1 MSDSTNALRPGF
13 TPSECKVAKTFAAL
27 EEEGISEDL
36 LSTVHAPIGLP
47 IGAVTPEE
55 IAISIL
61 SEIIQV
67 FRETKYSVTLDPQY
81 LKKASGDQGVAAR
94 IIEKSGSAPRA
105 VGSEIFISRSGEVYG
120 TVGGGKVE
128 KETIDEARRMLEDGS
143 GEKVIHYNLSA
154 ASDLGMICGGD
165 VTILFTRVS

>member
-1 MSDSTNALRPGF
+1 M
-13 TPSECKVAKTFAAL
+13 AKTFAAL

-81 LKKASGDQGVAAR
+81 LKKASGDQGIAAR